1 MKFTLLFLFISQVA
15 FAHGG
20 GEEEGSKIGKGIT
33 AFDKHDGFKLS
44 PESQKRMKF
53 AYKKVDVAGSITIPK
68 DALVLALNE
77 VHVYTHVN
85 EFFKA
90 IDVKIASKTKDSYSL
105 SSPLLKAGHEVVVK
119 GVSFLRVIDMD
130 LSIGEHEEEGEHSD
144 EHGEHSE
151 EGEHH
156 D

>member
-1 MKFTLLFLFISQVA
+1 MKLFILLLFIPQ
-15 FAHGG
+15 FAYSHGG

-44 PESQKRMKF
+44 AESQVRMKF

-68 DALVLALNE
+68 ESLVLALNE

-85 EFFKA
+85 DFFKA
-90 IDVKIASKTKDSYSL
+90 IDVKITSKTKDSYL
-105 SSPLLKAGHEVVVK
+105 VSSSQLKSGAEVVVK
-119 GVSFLRVIDMD
+119 GVNFLRVIDMD
-130 LSIGEHEEEGEHSD
+130 LSIGEEHEEGEHSD

-151 EGEHH
+151 KGEHH